1 MFPRQV
7 EVTKLWEGNVFR
19 HVCLSAILSTGE
31 GSYVTIIHDA
41 LNLTMQGP
49 PV

>member
-1 MFPRQV
+1 MFSVMSVSQSFCPR
-7 EVTKLWEGNVFR
+7 G
-19 HVCLSAILSTGE
+19 GG

>member
-7 EVTKLWEGNVFR
+7 EVTKLWESNVFR
-19 HVCLSAILSTGE
+19 HVCISAILSTG